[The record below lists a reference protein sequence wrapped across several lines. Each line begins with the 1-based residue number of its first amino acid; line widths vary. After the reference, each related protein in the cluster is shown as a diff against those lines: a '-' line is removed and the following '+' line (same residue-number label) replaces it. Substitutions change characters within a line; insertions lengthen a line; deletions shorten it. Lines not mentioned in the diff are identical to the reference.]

1 MPAVAD
7 GAFTVLVFR
16 RTLWYRHPELILA
29 LLAFVVPHVGF
40 KDVPAGAQRRPGRG
54 VHNIDTAA
62 RRAMYLFTWRTTVG
76 DSMVEYI
83 QTLLA

>member
-29 LLAFVVPHVGF
+29 LLAFVVPHFGF

-54 VHNIDTAA
+54 VHNINTAA
-62 RRAMYLFTWRTTVG
+62 RRAFYFLIWRRTIG
-76 DSMVEYI
+76 YSMVEHI
-83 QTLLA
+83 

>member
-54 VHNIDTAA
+54 VHNINTTA
-62 RRAMYLFTWRTTVG
+62 RRAFYFLIWRRNVG
-76 DSMVEYI
+76 DSMVEHI
-83 QTLLA
+83 